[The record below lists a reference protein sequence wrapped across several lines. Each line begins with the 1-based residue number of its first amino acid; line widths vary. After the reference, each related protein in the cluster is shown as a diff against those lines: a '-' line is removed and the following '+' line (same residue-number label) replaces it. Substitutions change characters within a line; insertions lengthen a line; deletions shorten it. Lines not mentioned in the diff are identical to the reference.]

1 MSPGFDPRELD
12 GGVAW
17 IISADENE
25 SQDIPNFKKQFRA
38 FRSLSPDYRSEKHL
52 KIQKNSKQT
61 KKDREANYQ
70 TNPNQSKMRLRRNSR
85 DRLAVHTRENR

>member
-38 FRSLSPDYRSEKHL
+38 FRSLSPEYRSEKHL
-52 KIQKNSKQT
+52 KIHKNSKQT
-61 KKDREANYQ
+61 IDRETYNQ
-70 TNPNQSKMRLRRNSR
+70 TNPIQSKMRLRRNSR
-85 DRLAVHTRENR
+85 DRLAVQTRENR